1 MDRRTFLGALTG
13 SLLTVPLAAR
23 AQPAGRM
30 PRIGVLFPAEPAS
43 PTEPNASAFRQGLH
57 DLGYVEGQT
66 IAVEYRYAHGRN
78 ERYAELAHEL
88 AQLKIDVLVA
98 GGNSSFAARDAT
110 QTIPIVSI
118 AAGDLIGSGLVT
130 SLARPG
136 GNLTGLSIAYNEGII
151 KKWVQLLKEAAP
163 NVSRIGLLRDAS
175 APVLQPKI
183 LTDTETAAAALG
195 LKFRVVDVRE
205 LQELDGVFAGLS
217 KERGYGLIVTGTP
230 LFFPHRSRIHEFA
243 IKYRLPVMYSWRVFV
258 DAGGLMSY
266 GASLSDLWRRA
277 ATYVDKILKGAKPG
291 DLPVEDPTKFEL
303 VINLKTAKA
312 LGLTIPPSLL
322 LRADQVIE

>member
-1 MDRRTFLGALTG
+1 MDRRAFLTLVVGG
-13 SLLTVPLAAR
+13 LLAAPLAPG
-23 AQPAGRM
+23 AQQTGRM
-30 PRIGVLFPAEPAS
+30 PQIGVLLPAEPAS
-43 PTEPNASAFRQGLH
+43 PTEPNASAFRQGLR
-57 DLGYVEGQT
+57 DLGYVEGKD
-66 IAVEYRYAHGRN
+66 IAIDYRYAHGRS

-88 AQLKIDVLVA
+88 VQLKVDVLVA
-98 GGNSSFAARDAT
+98 GGNASYAAWDVT
-110 QTIPIVSI
+110 HTIPIVSI
-118 AAGDLIGSGLVT
+118 AAADLIGTGLVT

-136 GNLTGLSIAYNEGII
+136 GNLTGLSLAQNEGIS

-163 NVSRIGLLRDAS
+163 RVSRVGLLRDAS
-175 APVLQPKI
+175 APLQPKI

-195 LKFRVVDVRE
+195 LKFRVLEVRE

-217 KERGYGLIVTGTP
+217 KERGYGLIVGGTP
-230 LFFPHRSRIHEFA
+230 LFFPHRSRIHELA
-243 IKYRLPVMYSWRVFV
+243 IKHGLPAIYAWRVFV

-303 VINLKTAKA
+303 VINLNAAKA
-312 LGLTIPPSLL
+312 LGLTIPQSLL

>member
-1 MDRRTFLGALTG
+1 MERRTFLGALASG
-13 SLLTVPLAAR
+13 FLAAPLAAEAQR
-23 AQPAGRM
+23 AERM
-30 PRIGVLFPAEPAS
+30 PRIGVLLPAEPAS
-43 PTEPNASAFRQGLH
+43 PTEPNASAFRQGLR
-57 DLGYVEGQT
+57 DLGYVDGRN
-66 IAVEYRYAHGRN
+66 IAIEYRYAHGRT

-88 AQLKIDVLVA
+88 AQLKVDVLVA
-98 GGNSSFAARDAT
+98 GGSASYAAWDVT
-110 QTIPIVSI
+110 HTIPIVSI
-118 AAGDLIGSGLVT
+118 AAADLIGTGLVK

-136 GNLTGLSIAYNEGII
+136 GNLTGLSLAQNEGLS

-163 NVSRIGLLRDAS
+163 KMSRVGLLRDVS
-175 APVLQPKI
+175 APLNPGH

-195 LKFRVVDVRE
+195 LKFRVVEVRE

-217 KERGYGLIVTGTP
+217 KERGFGLIVGGGP
-230 LFFPHRSRIHEFA
+230 LFFPHRSRIHELA
-243 IKYRLPVMYSWRVFV
+243 IKHGLPAIYAWRVFV

-303 VINLKTAKA
+303 IINRKAAKA

-322 LRADQVIE
+322 QRADQIIE